1 VASVVVDLDGFGRGI
16 DVRLEPGADEVL
28 VMEQLRALLAAYG
41 LRQDRQPRMSLGR
54 PSRRVSDLG
63 VDVSVTPVEGG
74 ARIEV
79 ATGLVR
85 SFRIVSSD
93 PIAVTQGLADAWCQV
108 IARMPIEIVTVEVS
122 EDGRLTVLAHD
133 GANELTGVSRR
144 GDTWVDALT
153 EAVGDVLGQSGSADL
168 NLAAS

>member
-1 VASVVVDLDGFGRGI
+1 
-16 DVRLEPGADEVL
+16 
-28 VMEQLRALLAAYG
+28 
-41 LRQDRQPRMSLGR
+41 
-54 PSRRVSDLG
+54 
-63 VDVSVTPVEGG
+63 
-74 ARIEV
+74 
-79 ATGLVR
+79 
-85 SFRIVSSD
+85 
-93 PIAVTQGLADAWCQV
+93 
-108 IARMPIEIVTVEVS
+108 MPIEIVTVEVS